1 MEVAGHVSG
10 LNEMMSKMPSTITT
24 HQLIWALQH
33 ARQGG
38 QFRIIK
44 TASLKIEAYIIGKK
58 LKLKHTWPSGSRK
71 CWSTLLTL
79 SEMVAKKTP
88 VSVSSLTVRP
98 EREEPIVNSLKCTY
112 YMQGT
117 ELVHW

>member
-1 MEVAGHVSG
+1 
-10 LNEMMSKMPSTITT
+10 MMSKMPSTITT

-58 LKLKHTWPSGSRK
+58 LKLKHTIEQ
-71 CWSTLLTL
+71 L
-79 SEMVAKKTP
+79 SVELC
-88 VSVSSLTVRP
+88 S
-98 EREEPIVNSLKCTY
+98 NNY
-112 YMQGT
+112 T
-117 ELVHW
+117 EIA